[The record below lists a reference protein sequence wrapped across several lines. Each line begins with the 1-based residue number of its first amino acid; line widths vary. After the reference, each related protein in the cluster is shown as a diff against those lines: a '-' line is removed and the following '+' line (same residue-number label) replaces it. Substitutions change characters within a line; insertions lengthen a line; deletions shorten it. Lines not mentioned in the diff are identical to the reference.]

1 MTSADLCLRDAT
13 ELAHLVRTRAVSCTE
28 LLDAHLARI
37 ERINP
42 ALNAVV
48 SLAPEHARA
57 RARQVDQALARGAP
71 ADPLAGLP
79 TAVKDLVPTAGL
91 RTTFGSLVYRDH
103 VPAEDALIVERLKA
117 AGAVIVGKTNTPEFG
132 AGAQTFN
139 AIFGATRN
147 PYDPTKTCGG
157 SSGGAAVAV
166 ACGMVP
172 FADGSDLAAS
182 LRNPASFCNV
192 VGFRPS
198 VGRIPDWPVP
208 NAWATLSV
216 LGPIARTA
224 ADCALALTALAGP
237 DPRSPVA
244 IAEPGTMFGRPLE
257 RDFRGVRVAWSRD
270 LGGLPVDPRVTRA
283 LESQR
288 GTLAALGCVLE
299 DAAPDFS
306 GATEAFR
313 ALRAHEFASRYA
325 PLLERHRDRLKATVV
340 WNIEA
345 GLRLTAGEIARA
357 ESARTEIFHRAR
369 RFFERHAFLACPTVQ
384 VPPFPLE
391 VEYPTEI
398 DGVRLA
404 SYFEWLASCYRIT
417 LIGHP
422 AISVPCGFTDDGLPV
437 GLQIVGRFGDDFGV
451 LQMAHSFEQ
460 ATGVGKRRPPVD

>member
-1 MTSADLCLRDAT
+1 MTSADLCFRDAT

-28 LLDAHLARI
+28 LVDAHLAQI

-57 RARQVDQALARGAP
+57 QARHADQALARGAP
-71 ADPLAGLP
+71 AGPLAGLP

-117 AGAVIVGKTNTPEFG
+117 AGAIIVGKTNTPEFG
-132 AGAQTFN
+132 AGSQTFN
-139 AIFGATRN
+139 AVFGATRN
-147 PYDPTKTCGG
+147 PHDRAMACGG

-198 VGRIPDWPVP
+198 VGRIPIWPAA

-216 LGPIARTA
+216 LGPIARTV
-224 ADCALALTALAGP
+224 ADCALAMAALAGP
-237 DPRSPVA
+237 DPRSPIS
-244 IAEPGTMFGRPLE
+244 IAEPGAIFARPLG

-270 LGGLPVDPRVTRA
+270 LGGLPVDPRVTQV
-283 LESQR
+283 LESRR
-288 GTLAALGCVLE
+288 GTFADLGCVLE
-299 DAAPDFS
+299 ETEPDLS
-306 GATEAFR
+306 GATEAFHI
-313 ALRAHEFASRYA
+313 LRAHQFASRYA
-325 PLLERHRDRLKATVV
+325 SLLERHRDALKATVV
-340 WNIEA
+340 WNIEE
-345 GLRLTAGEIARA
+345 GLRLSGREIARA
-357 ESARTEIFHRAR
+357 ESMRTELFHRAR
-369 RFFERHAFLACPTVQ
+369 RFFARHAFLACPTVQ
-384 VPPFPLE
+384 VPPFPIE
-391 VEYPTEI
+391 VEYPAEI
-398 DGVRLA
+398 NGVRLA
-404 SYFEWLASCYRIT
+404 SYVEWLASCYSIT

-437 GLQIVGRFGDDFGV
+437 GIQIVGRFGDDFGV
-451 LQMAHSFEQ
+451 LQLAHAFEQ
-460 ATGVGKRRPPVD
+460 ATGVGKRRPAI